1 MVKNADSGQQ
11 ENLGANKLTRLKQ
24 TLTTGLQQAQD
35 SGLSFIFIFFIFIF
49 LLWLRVLQ
57 PIFLEVVIGL
67 MPMLLKNLHAT
78 ENLDVGKESESLRN
92 ALISLTSGEVFAKK
106 HPRWSGRHY

>member
-35 SGLSFIFIFFIFIF
+35 SGLSFIFIFFYIYFF
-49 LLWLRVLQ
+49 AMASSSPTDFPGSRYWSYAY
-57 PIFLEVVIGL
+57 VV
-67 MPMLLKNLHAT
+67 
-78 ENLDVGKESESLRN
+78 EE
-92 ALISLTSGEVFAKK
+92 FARYRKLGC
-106 HPRWSGRHY
+106 W

>member
-35 SGLSFIFIFFIFIF
+35 SGLSFIFIFFYIYFF
-49 LLWLRVLQ
+49 AMASSS
-57 PIFLEVVIGL
+57 PTD
-67 MPMLLKNLHAT
+67 LHAT